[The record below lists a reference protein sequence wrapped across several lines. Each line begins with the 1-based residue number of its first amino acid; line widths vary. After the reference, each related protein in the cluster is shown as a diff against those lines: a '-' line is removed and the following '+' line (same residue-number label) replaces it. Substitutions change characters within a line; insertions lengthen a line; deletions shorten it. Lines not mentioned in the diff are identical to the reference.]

1 MTDRDLQQKR
11 IVAGLIDIGVAVV
24 IWVIFAVLTTAAGF
38 AASKAL
44 GNVASTFVPRL
55 IGFAGA
61 LIGLAYVLGRDLVAG
76 GRSLGKQVQGLRVVT
91 VSGQPI
97 GVMESA
103 RRNAVFAIGA
113 ALGLV
118 SATLRLVPCLGDA
131 VACLLW
137 PLVFLG
143 GIVSLGV
150 AVFEIIKITQE
161 PDGIRMGDQMA
172 GTRVVR

>member
-1 MTDRDLQQKR
+1 M
-11 IVAGLIDIGVAVV
+11 
-24 IWVIFAVLTTAAGF
+24 
-38 AASKAL
+38 
-44 GNVASTFVPRL
+44 
-55 IGFAGA
+55 
-61 LIGLAYVLGRDLVAG
+61 
-76 GRSLGKQVQGLRVVT
+76 T

-97 GVMESA
+97 GAMESA